1 MGGLLAADIALVFRH
16 RIIGIVNFDVP
27 FLGMHP
33 GIIKAGL
40 GSIFSAPP
48 KPQDAIVQDADV
60 GKKPSRIS
68 TIFNPKP
75 TDPNYNPAFPNDVH
89 LANRKGWEN
98 SLHWLT
104 KHYKDGLKEA
114 TKGLVKSH
122 FEFGSAMADYRN

>member
-60 GKKPSRIS
+60 
-68 TIFNPKP
+68 
-75 TDPNYNPAFPNDVH
+75 
-89 LANRKGWEN
+89 
-98 SLHWLT
+98 
-104 KHYKDGLKEA
+104 
-114 TKGLVKSH
+114 
-122 FEFGSAMADYRN
+122 